1 MGTKTILTLS
11 ALAVVALLIAGGSY
25 WFFRGNLP
33 WGLSG
38 RNVAEAPPSPVQAPP
53 APEKSPSIDQKQQ
66 TADASPPSKPP
77 STAPAA
83 PSAKASAP
91 STTAGPPTKAGV
103 PSNAV
108 STQSGGGTSASGSS
122 SAAMALGAPDDE
134 KMPEGD
140 RRQVQQALHRL
151 DFYDGP
157 IDGIFGPATR
167 AAIQRFQDSLG
178 ERGTGRLTD
187 AEASR
192 LASAAASAAPAVSS
206 SKTAAPPTTAGQPT
220 NAAGGTSASGTSSAG
235 MASATP
241 DDEKMSEAGRRQVQ
255 QALHRLDFYGGPID
269 GIFGPGTRAA
279 IRRFQGSIGEKG
291 TGRLTD
297 VEASRLASA
306 AASATPAA
314 PSSKTS
320 AQPTTVSQP
329 TTAGAPSNAVSTQSS
344 GGTSASGSSSAAM
357 ALAPPD
363 DEKMSEGDRRQVQQ
377 ALHRRDLYDGPIDGI
392 FGPATRAAIQRFQ
405 DSIGERGTGRL
416 TDAEASRLVS
426 ITSRG
431 TDTGAAG
438 AAGGL
443 GGLGISDAPFGH
455 RQPKPADLPAS
466 VLQEEQ
472 GNVPAPNKPP
482 PTQTSARARGGSKQD
497 SGSTGSTGAYGQIPS
512 ICTGC

>member
-1 MGTKTILTLS
+1 MIRK
-11 ALAVVALLIAGGSY
+11 
-25 WFFRGNLP
+25 
-33 WGLSG
+33 
-38 RNVAEAPPSPVQAPP
+38 
-53 APEKSPSIDQKQQ
+53 
-66 TADASPPSKPP
+66 
-77 STAPAA
+77 
-83 PSAKASAP
+83 
-91 STTAGPPTKAGV
+91 
-103 PSNAV
+103 
-108 STQSGGGTSASGSS
+108 
-122 SAAMALGAPDDE
+122 
-134 KMPEGD
+134 
-140 RRQVQQALHRL
+140 
-151 DFYDGP
+151 
-157 IDGIFGPATR
+157 ATR
-167 AAIQRFQDSLG
+167 ADRPRIFEIRFAVQENRASNPALVESLTDWLFNNSTFWVWEQDGAIQGF
-178 ERGTGRLTD
+178 
-187 AEASR
+187 
-192 LASAAASAAPAVSS
+192 SAADPRDGSICALFVHPFYEKRGIGRALLPFACDVLKESGRAAAVL
-206 SKTAAPPTTAGQPT
+206 TT
-220 NAAGGTSASGTSSAG
+220 
-235 MASATP
+235 
-241 DDEKMSEAGRRQVQ
+241 EA
-255 QALHRLDFYGGPID
+255 
-269 GIFGPGTRAA
+269 GTRAE
-279 IRRFQGSIGEKG
+279 RFYRTDGWTEVGRKEDGQIIFQKSLMGSLLPKLRPLAEN
-291 TGRLTD
+291 LTI
-297 VEASRLASA
+297 RLA
-306 AASATPAA
+306 
-314 PSSKTS
+314 TS
-320 AQPTTVSQP
+320 ADRARLRQAIVALQDYERALHTTRLSGEQVADQYLDWMFHKTETQGAVLVAESNGIFAGFVAGWIEEIKNVGEAADSNRVGYISDVFVVRDFRGQRIASQLLQNIERHLARLGITRLRINCLAALQDRKFRQSQPTTVSQP

-482 PTQTSARARGGSKQD
+482 PTQTSARVRGGSKQD